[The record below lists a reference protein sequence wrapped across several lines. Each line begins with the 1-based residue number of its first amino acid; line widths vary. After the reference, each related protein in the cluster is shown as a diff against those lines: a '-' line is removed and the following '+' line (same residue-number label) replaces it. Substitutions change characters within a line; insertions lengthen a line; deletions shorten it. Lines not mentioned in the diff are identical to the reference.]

1 MSPRL
6 RFRYPSVVS
15 RGFTLIEA
23 MIAMAFLAVGLLGTF
38 MGLVHAANM
47 AREGQLRQ
55 YKMELI
61 DAKLNRL
68 MLADKIAM
76 ANMVGGLQ
84 TISNT
89 LMPPTVAIGGSP
101 WVIDPSAPD
110 LRTYSDGT
118 QILPGDLGVGAV
130 FDVKPDGEI
139 RRNPATFLNCAD
151 PAIPVGSYCRE
162 VLLHNRLPL
171 PTSAPN
177 TLIQGNLDG
186 VGSSSFTLWIRV
198 SRKGED
204 PELAVVERK
213 VVVL

>member
-1 MSPRL
+1 MSVRL
-6 RFRYPSVVS
+6 RFRCPSATS

-38 MGLVHAANM
+38 MGLVYAANM

-68 MLADKIAM
+68 MLTDKVAL

-84 TISNT
+84 TIPVT
-89 LMPPTVAIGGSP
+89 LMPPSVAIGAAP
-101 WVIDPSAPD
+101 WVMDPSAPD
-110 LRTYSDGT
+110 LRTYTDGT
-118 QILPGDLGVGAV
+118 QILPGDLSVGAV

-139 RRNPATFLNCAD
+139 RRNPGTFASCVD

-162 VLLHNRLPL
+162 VLLHNRMPL

-177 TLIQGNLDG
+177 TSIQGNLDG
-186 VGSSSFTLWIRV
+186 LGSKSFTLWIRV

-204 PELAVVERK
+204 PDLAVVERK
-213 VVVL
+213 VLVL